1 MEIDHIKTIAKLES
15 DIGYIKNAVMKI
27 EGIVIEQNDM
37 RKELSM
43 FMREHTEI
51 KQTQCSLSERTAALE
66 EKVNGFSAKI
76 KIQIFDYVLKFAGLA
91 LGGWIVIIIT
101 NFLSKVL
108 GE

>member
-1 MEIDHIKTIAKLES
+1 MEIDSIKSIAKLES
-15 DIGYIKNAVMKI
+15 DIEYIKNAVMKI

-43 FMREHTEI
+43 FIREHAEI
-51 KQTQCSLSERTAALE
+51 KEKQSGFSERITALE
-66 EKVNGFSAKI
+66 EKINGFSAKI

-108 GE
+108 GD